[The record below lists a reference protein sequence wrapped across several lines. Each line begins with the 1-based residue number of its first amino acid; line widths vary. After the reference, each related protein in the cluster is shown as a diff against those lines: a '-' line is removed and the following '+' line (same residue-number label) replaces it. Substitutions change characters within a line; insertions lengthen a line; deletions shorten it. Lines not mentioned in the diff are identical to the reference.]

1 MSVGAPGAA
10 EAGTPPAGFAVAQ
23 PSSWRVFTA
32 SSLASEAP
40 AVRLCGGHE
49 EQASHP
55 RRSRHRRPDHRGGR
69 RLLRLRRGLSQRF
82 QGHFWLV
89 AHPADRVGLH
99 QRTGSAPTASNP
111 PGDIPDN
118 QVIGKSVR
126 DSVERYVFF
135 HYGRQVVL
143 TLTGP
148 TGADN
153 VDPWRIVSD
162 SLRWQ

>member
-1 MSVGAPGAA
+1 M
-10 EAGTPPAGFAVAQ
+10 
-23 PSSWRVFTA
+23 
-32 SSLASEAP
+32 
-40 AVRLCGGHE
+40 
-49 EQASHP
+49 
-55 RRSRHRRPDHRGGR
+55 
-69 RLLRLRRGLSQRF
+69 
-82 QGHFWLV
+82 
-89 AHPADRVGLH
+89 
-99 QRTGSAPTASNP
+99 
-111 PGDIPDN
+111 
-118 QVIGKSVR
+118 IGKSVR